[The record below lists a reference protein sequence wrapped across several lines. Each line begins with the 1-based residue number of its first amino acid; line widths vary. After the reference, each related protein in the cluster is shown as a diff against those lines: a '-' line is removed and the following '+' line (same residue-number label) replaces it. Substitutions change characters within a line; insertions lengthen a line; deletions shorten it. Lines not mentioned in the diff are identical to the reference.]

1 VSNSQLKQTS
11 LEVGGAEIHVVA
23 ELARAARVKALGKL
37 APLPSKGT
45 LELCLPECE
54 KGLGS
59 LINSPDSADLIA
71 DVRLQPQPLWPDD
84 RGYFL
89 EVQRYGQGLVAD
101 FPAIST
107 QVSAVFNYPDTIKAF
122 HYHQEHTD
130 CWTPAT
136 GVLQVVLVDLR
147 ADSRTFGW
155 RNTMF
160 VGELRPWHILIPPG
174 VAHGYKVIGPECAVL
189 VYLTDRFYD
198 PKDEGR
204 IPYDDPGINYD
215 WERQRQGG
223 WAFPVMNGE
232 PSI

>member
-1 VSNSQLKQTS
+1 MKQATLQIPNARIGDTAAEPTRRVSAKS
-11 LEVGGAEIHVVA
+11 
-23 ELARAARVKALGKL
+23 KL
-37 APLPSKGT
+37 APLASKGT
-45 LELCLPECE
+45 LELCLPKCE

-59 LINSPDSADLIA
+59 LIEFPDSPDLI
-71 DVRLQPQPLWPDD
+71 DGVGLQPQPLWPDD

-89 EVQRYGQGLVAD
+89 EVQRYGHGLVAG
-101 FPAIST
+101 FPATST

-136 GVLQVVLVDLR
+136 GLLQVARVDLR
-147 ADSRTFGW
+147 AASPTFGR

-160 VGELRPWHILIPPG
+160 VGALRPWHILIPPG

-204 IPYDDPGINYD
+204 IPYDDQGINYD
-215 WERQRQGG
+215 WEQQRQGG
-223 WAFPVMNGE
+223 WAFPFKDGAAA
-232 PSI
+232 I